1 MNKKISLPVL
11 LTVFVL
17 ILISCQ
23 QKKKNEYTMIAGF
36 TQGTTYHITYEN
48 SVHRDLKDDVD
59 SILHDFDLSLS
70 TYIPESIISK
80 VNENKD
86 VEVDNYFKEVFEH
99 GRKVWEK
106 SNGEFDMTIA
116 PIVNAWGFGFTK
128 KSNIDSALI
137 DSLLQY
143 VGMNKVKIENNH
155 VVKSAP
161 GVMLDANAIAQGY
174 SVDVVSDYFEKLG
187 IQNYLVEIGGE
198 VRAKGKNKDGVY
210 WRIGIDKPIEGNY
223 EPGKNLQAIMQLKN
237 KSLATSGNYRK
248 FYEENGVKY
257 AHSIDPKTGYP
268 SRDSLLSVTVI
279 AKNCIDADA
288 WATAF
293 MVSGLHKSI
302 QLINTLDNLEG
313 YFIYSDKE
321 GKFKVWE
328 TKGIKDI
335 LLEEE

>member
-1 MNKKISLPVL
+1 MTKKITFPL
-11 LTVFVL
+11 LLAAVVL
-17 ILISCQ
+17 IILSCQ
-23 QKKKNEYTMIAGF
+23 HSKKYEYTMIAGF

-48 SVHRDLKDDVD
+48 SVRRDLKDDVD

-70 TYIPESIISK
+70 TYIPGSIISK

-86 VEVDNYFKEVFEH
+86 VELDHYFKEVYEH

-106 SNGEFDMTIA
+106 SNGKFDMTIA

-128 KSNIDSALI
+128 KSSIDSALI
-137 DSLLQY
+137 DSLLRF
-143 VGMNKVKIENNH
+143 VGMDKVKIVKNH
-155 VVKSAP
+155 IVKSAP

-187 IQNYLVEIGGE
+187 IKNYLVEIGGE
-198 VRAKGKNKDGVY
+198 VRAKGKNEKGVY

-248 FYEENGVKY
+248 FYEENGIKY
-257 AHSIDPKTGYP
+257 AHSIDPNTGYP
-268 SRDSLLSVTVI
+268 SRDSLLSVTVV

-302 QLINTLDNLEG
+302 QLINTLDDLEG
-313 YFIYSDKE
+313 YFIYSDKK
-321 GKFKVWE
+321 GKFRVWQ